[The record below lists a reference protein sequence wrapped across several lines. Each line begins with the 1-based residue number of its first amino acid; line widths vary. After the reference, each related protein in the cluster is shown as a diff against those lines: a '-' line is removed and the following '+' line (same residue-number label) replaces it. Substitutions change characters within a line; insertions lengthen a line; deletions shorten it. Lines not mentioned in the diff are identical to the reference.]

1 MPEDNCILLS
11 NLCERLD
18 KYKTLCQ
25 SFPLNLLSHSVHI
38 FKAFEQSDTTPN
50 LVFREVI
57 YSSLYK
63 LLELP
68 LLLLLIFLKFTLCI
82 SKSFCLLYFVLFVP
96 FCLAFYALLQNDGFF
111 PSINLRNQGNLFIQL
126 YPPMYSFFSF
136 SLPCKTPLC
145 IFQDFWPPYVLF
157 HHFLFSIYLSLTDPL
172 LNIY

>member
-11 NLCERLD
+11 NLCERLG

-25 SFPLNLLSHSVHI
+25 SFSLNLLSHSIHI
-38 FKAFEQSDTTPN
+38 FKAFEKSDTTPN

-57 YSSLYK
+57 YFFFFISFQNFLFSF
-63 LLELP
+63 
-68 LLLLLIFLKFTLCI
+68 LLLIFLKFTLCI

-111 PSINLRNQGNLFIQL
+111 PSMNLRNQGNLFIQL

-136 SLPCKTPLC
+136 SLPCKTPLY
-145 IFQDFWPPYVLF
+145 IF
-157 HHFLFSIYLSLTDPL
+157 
-172 LNIY
+172 